1 MPLKENNTENK
12 KKEENLNRVSEA
24 LSTDEIISLLS
35 KSNKD
40 FIKESEISSNITNLF
55 KKVTLNTM
63 AKKSE
68 NSQEASNIKEKDNKL
83 NDQENLN
90 KKETEKSHEEELI
103 EPKKK
108 YTEEEAKKMANELA
122 RKYYDNGYKMGVK
135 KTTEELQN
143 GEKSLAVTLKRV
155 TDNLFEIVPEFHGSL
170 IKSINSLIFKLCKDV
185 IGYEIEN
192 KTEFFTKKIEKLVNS
207 IEESTRNIEVILSPE
222 DYLAIKNYNEKNN
235 VKFSFG
241 ISEDKNLERG
251 DLKIKSPSIEISEKV
266 SSKIKLSST
275 EQLNLNKENLKEN
288 KKI

>member
-1 MPLKENNTENK
+1 M
-12 KKEENLNRVSEA
+12 
-24 LSTDEIISLLS
+24 
-35 KSNKD
+35 
-40 FIKESEISSNITNLF
+40 
-55 KKVTLNTM
+55 
-63 AKKSE
+63 
-68 NSQEASNIKEKDNKL
+68 
-83 NDQENLN
+83 
-90 KKETEKSHEEELI
+90 KETEKSHEEELI
-103 EPKKK
+103 EPEKK